1 MNIDPY
7 EVLGIKRTAS
17 QDEIKA
23 AYKKLAKE
31 YHPDK
36 HYDSPLKHLAEER
49 MREINEAY
57 QYLIGKSDSFD
68 YSKGYTHNSNA
79 KPNTGS
85 ESKSKTKPSSS
96 YDKDG
101 YDKNGFDRAG
111 YNKAGYDKTGY
122 DRSGLDKDGYDKDGY
137 RDGYNRA
144 GYDRDGYDRKGFD
157 SLGFN
162 RAGYDKDGYDNRG
175 YNSNGY
181 DRADFN
187 IDGYDRNGYN
197 RAGFNRHGFDRDG
210 YNRDG
215 YNREGYYRN
224 GYNRDGYD
232 KNGFGQD
239 GLNRQGETIEDA
251 TRRAK
256 KEKLLSTIPISIL
269 CAVVMI
275 AFIMDVLSWSKTVE
289 SPDKEYNEQIEQT
302 DEERNTLGVGDI
314 FEFGEYNNKI
324 VEWIILSVEDG
335 KALII
340 SKDCIAKKA
349 YDNEFG
355 SPTWEQSSLRQWLNH
370 DFYDALEMA
379 QKDLILESEIV
390 NADNDE
396 YGTFG
401 GNNTWDKIFLLSIE
415 EAVTYFKNDESRITL
430 YDGKT
435 AAWWLRS
442 PIYGDGSAAFVHSGG
457 GVIVSGYGVLSGYS
471 GVRPALWLNLEP

>member
-1 MNIDPY
+1 MSDPY
-7 EVLGIKRTAS
+7 EILGIKRTAS
-17 QDEIKA
+17 QDEIKV

-36 HYDSPLKHLAEER
+36 HHDSPLKHLAEER

-68 YSKGYTHNSNA
+68 YNKDYTHNGNA

-101 YDKNGFDRAG
+101 YDRNGFDRVG

-137 RDGYNRA
+137 RDGYNRT
-144 GYDRDGYDRKGFD
+144 GYDRDGYDKKGFD

-162 RAGYDKDGYDNRG
+162 RAGYDNDGYDNRG

-197 RAGFNRHGFDRDG
+197 RAGFNRHGFDKDG

-215 YNREGYYRN
+215 YNRGGYYRN

-232 KNGFGQD
+232 KDGFGQD

-256 KEKLLSTIPISIL
+256 KQQLLSIILISIL
-269 CAVVMI
+269 IVFAL
-275 AFIMDVLSWSKTVE
+275 FIIVAIFQHEDE
-289 SPDKEYNEQIEQT
+289 YDEYDEYNEQIEIT
-302 DEERNTLGVGDI
+302 DKERDAFDVGYT
-314 FEFGEYNNKI
+314 FTWGAYNNKV
-324 VEWIILSVEDG
+324 VEWIVLSIEDG
-335 KALII
+335 KSLII
-340 SKDCIAKKA
+340 SKDIVAQKPYSHDEA
-349 YDNEFG
+349 FT
-355 SPTWEQSSLRQWLNH
+355 TWRFCTLRRWLNR
-370 DFYDALEMA
+370 DFYLGFDST
-379 QKDLILESEIV
+379 QKNLIIESDIV
-390 NADNDE
+390 YKDSEESDILK
-396 YGTFG
+396 TK
-401 GNNTWDKIFLLSIE
+401 DRIFLLSTE
-415 EAVTYFKNDESRITL
+415 EVETYLK
-430 YDGKT
+430 DGALRVAFYEGKQIS
-435 AAWWLRS
+435 WWLRS
-442 PIYGDGSAAFVHSGG
+442 TDYITSGNRVFNVAATIGDD
-457 GVIVSGYGVLSGYS
+457 IVYTAIDAEC
-471 GVRPALWLNLEP
+471 GVRPALWLSLE